1 MKHFFILLLFTSGN
15 VFAQA
20 DDPNMLFSASNNQ
33 SAKMSINWIAVDDV
47 NAVCNKERK
56 TQGQSTFGYS
66 IKACSFWNYDAKTC
80 TIITKK
86 NTNMHTL
93 GHEMRHCFQGNWHGD

>member
-1 MKHFFILLLFTSGN
+1 MKKILILLALVSGSA
-15 VFAQA
+15 FAYD
-20 DDPNMLFSASNNQ
+20 DDPTALFSSAYNKTNQ
-33 SAKMSINWIAVDDV
+33 TVVNWIAVDDV
-47 NAVCNKERK
+47 TAVCDRERK
-56 TQGQSTFGYS
+56 SKGQNGFGYAV
-66 IKACSFWNYDAKTC
+66 KACSFWDNDFKTC